1 MMRIDPTEVW
11 CLQYRDIDPDTGLE
25 SSRGVIAF
33 CLTQASAE
41 LIKSLIEKDYLE
53 REANPNREFFVELI
67 NLS

>member
-1 MMRIDPTEVW
+1 MINPTEVW
-11 CLQYRDIDPDTGLE
+11 CVYYIDIDPDTGLE
-25 SSRGVIAF
+25 SNEGVIAF
-33 CLTQASAE
+33 CLTQASSE